1 MGKGSAPRPF
11 TDRAVFEDNFDKIFG
26 KKDKTQDPITKPFP
40 HNILK
45 QSRIDTIGQNGNNGD
60 HYEYELNKSTGN
72 VEKVFKDSL
81 EQNDEVYKRLRDGID
96 KPSESQFDG
105 D

>member
-1 MGKGSAPRPF
+1 LGKGSAPRPF

-45 QSRIDTIGQNGNNGD
+45 QSRIDTIGSNGNDGL
-60 HYEYELNKSTGN
+60 HYDKAWDEMKPVGKEILPEYELNKSTG
-72 VEKVFKDSL
+72 
-81 EQNDEVYKRLRDGID
+81 EVQKKTD
-96 KPSESQFDG
+96 
-105 D
+105 